1 MKILWVNVCA
11 HEVSR
16 TLELS
21 REFIGKYCEKHSVE
35 VEIEEIRLF
44 EEKNLDLFDWGRVNE
59 RLRLQKLK
67 QWENPMFD
75 YARQWI
81 EADRIIVSA
90 PYWDLSFPAVLK
102 VYMEN
107 IFVTGLSFYYDANG
121 IPKGLSRADKL
132 LYITTS
138 GGPVKDKDMGYE
150 YISGCAKM
158 LGIYETKRLA
168 AEGLDVLQW
177 DGSAILQKAK
187 LCAAELAKTW

>member
-11 HEVSR
+11 HEASR

-35 VEIEEIRLF
+35 VEIEEMRLF
-44 EEKNLDLFDWGRVNE
+44 EEKNLDLFDWERVNE

>member
-1 MKILWVNVCA
+1 MKILWVNACA
-11 HEVSR
+11 HEASR

-21 REFIGKYCEKHSVE
+21 RAFIEKYGENNQ

-44 EEKNLDLFDWGRVNE
+44 EEKNLDLFDWERVNG

>member
-44 EEKNLDLFDWGRVNE
+44 EEKNLDLFDWERVNE

>member
-1 MKILWVNVCA
+1 MKILWVNACA
-11 HEVSR
+11 HEASR

-21 REFIGKYCEKHSVE
+21 REFIGKYCEKYS

-44 EEKNLDLFDWGRVNE
+44 EEKNLDLFDWERVNE

-67 QWENPMFD
+67 QWAHPMFD

-121 IPKGLSRADKL
+121 IPQGLSRAEQL
-132 LYITTS
+132 LYVTTS
-138 GGPVKDKDMGYE
+138 GGPVCGKDMGYE
-150 YISGCAKM
+150 YISGCANM
-158 LGIYETKRLA
+158 LGIKNTQRLA
-168 AEGLDVLQW
+168 AEGLDVIQW
-177 DGSAILQKAK
+177 DKDAILQDAK
-187 LCAAELAKTW
+187 LRTEKLAEIW

>member
-1 MKILWVNVCA
+1 MKSLWVNVCA

-44 EEKNLDLFDWGRVNE
+44 EEKNLDLFDWERVNE

>member
-11 HEVSR
+11 DEASR

>member
-44 EEKNLDLFDWGRVNE
+44 EEKNLDLFDWE
-59 RLRLQKLK
+59 R
-67 QWENPMFD
+67 
-75 YARQWI
+75 
-81 EADRIIVSA
+81 
-90 PYWDLSFPAVLK
+90 
-102 VYMEN
+102 
-107 IFVTGLSFYYDANG
+107 VTGLSFYYDANG